1 MLADKSASGGAIK
14 KEIMSNQQLFKEAQN
29 PMIRKFHN
37 HKLYSSI
44 KDNIWGAD
52 QENMQFIS
60 SKFIIGIHFLLCVNG
75 INSKYALVV
84 PLKDRKGVTIT
95 NAFQKIFDESNR
107 KANEMWVD
115 KSSEFYNR
123 LIKSW
128 LQNNDTEMYSTEK
141 ANLFL
146 LKHLLEH

>member
-1 MLADKSASGGAIK
+1 M
-14 KEIMSNQQLFKEAQN
+14 
-29 PMIRKFHN
+29 
-37 HKLYSSI
+37 
-44 KDNIWGAD
+44 
-52 QENMQFIS
+52 
-60 SKFIIGIHFLLCVNG
+60 
-75 INSKYALVV
+75 VV